1 MTAYAQ
7 TNIALY
13 EELRRAG
20 RAADLAPVAEAY
32 VLAARLFA
40 HPLGATRHNQPEETW
55 HEAGSR
61 VCSH

>member
-1 MTAYAQ
+1 VTPYAQ

-20 RAADLAPVAEAY
+20 RAADLARVAEAY

-40 HPLGATRHNQPEETW
+40 GR
-55 HEAGSR
+55 
-61 VCSH
+61 